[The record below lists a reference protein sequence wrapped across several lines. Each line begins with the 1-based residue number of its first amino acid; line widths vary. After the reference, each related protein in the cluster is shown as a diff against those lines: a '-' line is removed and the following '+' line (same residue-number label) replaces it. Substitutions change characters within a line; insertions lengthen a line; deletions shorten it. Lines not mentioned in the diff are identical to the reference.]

1 MQLTLY
7 RDTPVQRRAQ
17 TLPAAL
23 YNLTRTLLLRSSNA
37 CVFVP
42 LRRLQY
48 LAVIDRDEI
57 VFVDAQYQSV
67 MAISWQKFQP
77 HTRSSLAEAVPYE
90 CVLYHSDEARVQQRL
105 PSEFAQAL
113 QTMAAKQV
121 PIGPASVLKFS
132 RPQSAPGQPQPG

>member
-7 RDTPVQRRAQ
+7 RDTPVQRSTQ

-23 YNLTRTLLLRSSNA
+23 YNLTRTLLMRSPA
-37 CVFVP
+37 ECVFVP

-57 VFVDAQYQSV
+57 VFVDSQYQGV

-77 HTRSSLAEAVPYE
+77 HTRSTLEDAVPYE
-90 CVLYHSDEARVQQRL
+90 CVLYHADEARVQQRL
-105 PSEFAQAL
+105 PIEFAQAL
-113 QTMAAKQV
+113 RTLAARKGQS
-121 PIGPASVLKFS
+121 GPASVLKFT
-132 RPQSAPGQPQPG
+132 RPQPSKG